1 MSVRKDPEM
10 LSPCVGFG
18 AYALFTMRG
27 LGLEKQMNAIIN
39 SRRDFLKQSMYL
51 GVAAASASPLSKVFA
66 MGSGKPGSKMKF
78 GLVTYLW
85 GQDWDLPTVIANC
98 EKSKVLGVE
107 LRTEHAHGV
116 ESNLNAR
123 QRREVKKRFADSP
136 VTLLGPGTNFAFH
149 HTDPAKLKRDIDGA
163 KEYIKLSYDCGGSGV
178 KVKPNDLPKGVPH
191 EKTIEQIGKSLNEL
205 GRFAAEYD
213 QMIRVEVHGRGTSS
227 LPVMKAIMD
236 VADHPRVGVCW
247 NGNPQDLEGEGLE
260 YNFNLVK
267 DRFGDTVHVRELN
280 IGDYPYQELMN
291 LFVKMDYKGW
301 ILLEARTKP
310 KDRVK
315 ALAEQRHVFQD
326 MVAEA
331 QARKASQGKGG
342 VKIDDVDK
350 KLRVEINGKLFTEYN
365 FQDVPRPFFYP
376 VIGPTGAPVVRH
388 YPMNPDLD
396 KGGDK
401 NDHVHHKSLW
411 FTHGEVNGQDFWG
424 EGSNSG
430 KVVHDKFLEVSS
442 GSKVGVIKSENKWV
456 AKSGEVVCTDTRTH
470 RFYSSDDGQTMDFE
484 ITIHASEGKKV
495 VMGDTKEGSMAIRL
509 ASTMRLK
516 GKVGKGHIINS
527 EGDKD
532 GSTWG
537 KRAEWCDYYGPVE
550 GETVGVAI
558 FDHPDNP
565 KHPTWWHVRDY
576 GLFAA
581 NPFGVHDFEKKEKG
595 VGDIT
600 IPAGQ
605 SLTFKYRFY
614 FHKGDAEKGKVARHY
629 REYAATK

>member
-1 MSVRKDPEM
+1 
-10 LSPCVGFG
+10 
-18 AYALFTMRG
+18 
-27 LGLEKQMNAIIN
+27 
-39 SRRDFLKQSMYL
+39 MYL

-66 MGSGKPGSKMKF
+66 TELARGGSKMKF

-85 GQDWDLPTVIANC
+85 GQDWDLPTLIANC
-98 EKSKVLGVE
+98 EKSGILGVE

-116 ESNLNAR
+116 ESSLNAA

-149 HTDPAKLKRDIDGA
+149 HTDPAKLRRDIDGA
-163 KEYIKLSYDCGGSGV
+163 KEYIKLSYDCGGSGI
-178 KVKPNDLPKGVPH
+178 KVKPNDLPKGVPQ
-191 EKTIEQIGKSLNEL
+191 EKTVEQIGKSLNEL
-205 GRFAAEYD
+205 GRYAAEFD
-213 QMIRVEVHGRGTSS
+213 QVVRLEVHGGCSK
-227 LPVMKAIMD
+227 LPIMKAIMD
-236 VADHPRVGVCW
+236 VAEHPRVGACW
-247 NGNPQDLEGEGLE
+247 NCNSQDLDGEGLE

-291 LFVKMDYKGW
+291 LFVKADYKGW

-315 ALAEQRHVFQD
+315 ALAEQRRVFGD
-326 MVAEA
+326 MVAKA
-331 QARKASQGKGG
+331 QAATTSRTAGG

-350 KLRVEINGKLFTEYN
+350 KLRVEVNGKLFTEYN

-376 VIGPTGAPVVRH
+376 VIGPTGAPVSRH
-388 YPMNPDLD
+388 WPMKDIDPDEA
-396 KGGDK
+396 K
-401 NDHVHHKSLW
+401 DHVHHKSLW

-424 EGSNSG
+424 EGSRSG
-430 KVVHDKFLEVSS
+430 KIVHDKFLEVSS
-442 GSKVGVIKSENKWV
+442 GPKVGVITSKNKWV

-470 RFYSSDDGQTMDFE
+470 RFYSRDDGQAMDFE
-484 ITIHASEGKKV
+484 ITIHASEGKV
-495 VMGDTKEGSMAIRL
+495 VLGDTKEGSMAIRL
-509 ASTMRLK
+509 APTMRLK
-516 GKVGKGHIINS
+516 GKVGKGHIVNS
-527 EGDKD
+527 EGDTD

-537 KRAEWCDYYGPVE
+537 KRAKWCDYYGPVE

-558 FDHPDNP
+558 FDHPGNP

-581 NPFGVHDFEKKEKG
+581 NPFGQHDFEKKPAG

-600 IPAGQ
+600 IPAGE

-614 FHKGDAEKGKVARHY
+614 FHKGDDKQGKVAEQY

>member
-1 MSVRKDPEM
+1 
-10 LSPCVGFG
+10 
-18 AYALFTMRG
+18 
-27 LGLEKQMNAIIN
+27 
-39 SRRDFLKQSMYL
+39 MYL
-51 GVAAASASPLSKVFA
+51 GVVTVSASPLGKVLA
-66 MGSGKPGSKMKF
+66 MEMARPGSKMKL
-78 GLVTYLW
+78 GLVTYQW
-85 GQDWDLPTVIANC
+85 GRDWDLPTLIANC
-98 EKSKVLGVE
+98 EKTKVLGVE
-107 LRTEHAHGV
+107 LRTEHAHRV
-116 ESNLNAR
+116 ESNLNRR

-149 HTDPAKLKRDIDGA
+149 HTDAAKLKRDIDGA
-163 KEYIKLSYDCGGSGV
+163 KEYVKLSYDCGGSGV

-191 EKTIEQIGKSLNEL
+191 EKTIEQIGRSLNEL

-236 VADHPRVGVCW
+236 VAEHPNVGVCW
-247 NGNPQDLEGEGLE
+247 NCNSQDLEGEGLE

-267 DRFGDTVHVRELN
+267 NRFGDTVHIRELN
-280 IGDYPYQELMN
+280 VGDYPYQQLMN

-301 ILLEARTKP
+301 ICLEARTQHQ
-310 KDRVK
+310 DRVK
-315 ALAEQRHVFQD
+315 ALAEQRQVFHD
-326 MVAEA
+326 MVAKA
-331 QARKASQGKGG
+331 QASIGKGG

-376 VIGPTGAPVVRH
+376 IIGPTGVPVSRH
-388 YPMNPDLD
+388 WPMKDINPDEAR
-396 KGGDK
+396 
-401 NDHVHHKSLW
+401 DHVHHKSLW
-411 FTHGEVNGQDFWG
+411 YTHGEVNGQDFWG
-424 EGSNSG
+424 EGSRSG
-430 KVVHDKFLEVSS
+430 RIVHDKFLEVSS
-442 GSKVGVIKSENKWV
+442 GRKVGVIKSKNKWV

-470 RFYSSDDGQTMDFE
+470 RFHSRDDGQIMDFE

-509 ASTMRLK
+509 TPTMRLK
-516 GKVGKGHIINS
+516 GKVGKGHIVNS
-527 EGDKD
+527 AGDKD
-532 GSTWG
+532 GDTWG
-537 KRAEWCDYYGPVE
+537 KRAKWCDYYGPVE
-550 GETVGVAI
+550 GGTVGVAI

-581 NPFGVHDFEKKEKG
+581 NPFGVHNFERKEKG

-600 IPAGQ
+600 IGAGE

-614 FHKGDAEKGKVARHY
+614 FHKGDAQQGKVARHY
-629 REYAATK
+629 RQYAATK